1 MFSASKRTLKWLAAA
16 IWIIGGIVL
25 LLKAN
30 SLLTEAYALHVNAL
44 NIWLAAAGGVAFGGV
59 KSFFLFRK
67 SCRRNL
73 TRIAELERPKI
84 WQFYRL
90 KFFFLLVVM
99 ITTGATLSR
108 IAHGNYPFLLGVA
121 ILDLSIGVALLS
133 SSVLYGEV
141 AFRRI
146 TAVLFPNK
154 QSSQI

>member
-1 MFSASKRTLKWLAAA
+1 MLYASKRTLKWLAAA

-30 SLLTEAYALHVNAL
+30 SLFTEAYALHVNAL
-44 NIWLAAAGGVAFGGV
+44 NIWLAAAGGAAFGGA
-59 KSFFLFRK
+59 KAFFLFRK

-73 TRIAELERPKI
+73 ARIAALENPKI
-84 WQFYRL
+84 WQFFRPT
-90 KFFFLLVVM
+90 FFFLLTLM
-99 ITTGATLSR
+99 ITTGAVLSR

-133 SSVLYGEV
+133 SSVIYGEV
-141 AFRRI
+141 AFEWI

-154 QSSQI
+154 QSTSL

>member
-1 MFSASKRTLKWLAAA
+1 MFNASKRTLKWLAAA

-44 NIWLAAAGGVAFGGV
+44 NIWLAAAGGVTFGGA
-59 KSFFLFRK
+59 KAFFLFRK

-73 TRIAELERPKI
+73 TRIAALDQPKI
-84 WQFYRL
+84 WQFYRP
-90 KFFFLLVVM
+90 KFFFFLTLM

-108 IAHGNYPFLLGVA
+108 IAHGNYPFLLSVA

-133 SSVLYGEV
+133 SSVIYGEV
-141 AFRRI
+141 AFGCI

-154 QSSQI
+154 RTSQT